1 MIKIFHVSFSKHCE
15 DNISDFPNLINIS
28 IQNKRF
34 SFLKDIHMTNDKN
47 NNFNAQK
54 TWGYQIWTVD
64 TSKAVD
70 QLEIYSIAT
79 DRVILLFL
87 LTLRMCYGYQIL
99 TPGLLRN
106 VIDNLSV
113 SKLQN
118 ISISKIKPFSCFN
131 TVLFHRDW
139 DDFRNIMCHCCAG
152 VWIFLLKY
160 FCKSLI
166 LLNFPLKAI
175 CIHIP
180 IQKPIRIIQEINQ
193 GKANWNLLVTVKAL
207 EKWWKMLFFS
217 PSELFSFSRYFNFCL
232 DFFAWLER

>member
-1 MIKIFHVSFSKHCE
+1 MIKIFHVSFSKHSE
-15 DNISDFPNLINIS
+15 DNISDFTNLIIIS

-70 QLEIYSIAT
+70 QLETYSIAT

-139 DDFRNIMCHCCAG
+139 NNFRNIMCHCCAG

-166 LLNFPLKAI
+166 L
-175 CIHIP
+175 
-180 IQKPIRIIQEINQ
+180 
-193 GKANWNLLVTVKAL
+193 
-207 EKWWKMLFFS
+207 
-217 PSELFSFSRYFNFCL
+217 
-232 DFFAWLER
+232 